1 MNITASTPQFH
12 LWKIVKSFL
21 IFSSVFRRQ
30 QPKNELNRV
39 RHLLS
44 SVDIPCPATSH
55 PPICVAC
62 MSSQH
67 ANPVDTISVC
77 PHHFIWSH
85 FSCVKVQQAL
95 CVIVCVSE
103 WMKAHGAWW
112 EEMVGS
118 RKLAKRSKV
127 RGESRMIGLCCGC
140 HSVATLLPGIWC

>member
-1 MNITASTPQFH
+1 MNITASMPQFH
-12 LWKIVKSFL
+12 LWKIVKGFL

-30 QPKNELNRV
+30 QLKSELNRV

-55 PPICVAC
+55 PPICAAC

-77 PHHFIWSH
+77 PPSLHLVTFQPCESPAGVMCDCMCQW
-85 FSCVKVQQAL
+85 VN
-95 CVIVCVSE
+95 E
-103 WMKAHGAWW
+103 GAWW